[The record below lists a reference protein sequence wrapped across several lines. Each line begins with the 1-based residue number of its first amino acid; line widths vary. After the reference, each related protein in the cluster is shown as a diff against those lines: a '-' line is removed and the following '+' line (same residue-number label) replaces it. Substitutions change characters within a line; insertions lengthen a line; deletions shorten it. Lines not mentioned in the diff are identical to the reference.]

1 MANRDVLALGTS
13 AGGVEALISLAKHFR
28 SDFPAS
34 VLVTI
39 HLPSHYR
46 SVLDEVLNGA
56 GSLPTRFAVDGE
68 KLRKGH
74 IYIAPPDRHL
84 LLDGDRLSLGSGPRE
99 NNARPA
105 IDPMLRSTALC
116 CSGRAVGV

>member
-13 AGGVEALISLAKHFR
+13 AGGVEALISLAKHLR

-39 HLPSHYR
+39 HLPSHPQ
-46 SVLDEVLNGA
+46 SILDEVLNSVGP
-56 GSLPTRFAVDGE
+56 LPARFAAGGE
-68 KLRKGH
+68 NVRKGH
-74 IYIAPPDRHL
+74 VYIAPPDRHL
-84 LLDGDRLSLGSGPRE
+84 LLDGDRLLLGSGPRE

-105 IDPMLRSTALC
+105 
-116 CSGRAVGV
+116 